1 MKTIAKTIFL
11 DNVKSKIVVIYF
23 LMLALLSWTSLLLE
37 DSEAKGSLTILNIVL
52 FIIPLMSL
60 LYTTIYLYNSRD
72 FVVLLLSQPLRRGR
86 IWHSLYAGV
95 AGSLLLAFLAGAGLP
110 VVLYCNAGTAAMIVL
125 MGSVITLVF
134 VSVAF
139 FTAIVSSDKTRG
151 IGAAILLWLLFT
163 IVWDAL
169 LMYVLMVFASWPVE
183 KPVMA
188 LLMLNPLDQ
197 ARFQVILKMD
207 VAAMMGY
214 SGAAFK
220 EFLGAA
226 AGVVVST
233 LLLAAWIAVPYL
245 LSLRVFRHKDL

>member
-11 DNVKSKIVVIYF
+11 DNVKSKIVIIYF

-60 LYTTIYLYNSRD
+60 LYATTYLYNSRD

-110 VVLYCNAGTAAMIVL
+110 VALYCNAGTAAMIVL
-125 MGSVITLVF
+125 MGSVVTLVF

-139 FTAIVSSDKTRG
+139 LTAIVSSDKTRG

-226 AGVVVST
+226 AGVVVSA
-233 LLLAAWIAVPYL
+233 LLLAAWIVVPYL